1 MIHYQTC
8 LKKFELLFPELTRE
22 APWQIVGNVQKI
34 LTEKIRSLGSDY
46 RIQNDIAIHKGAQVE
61 EHVILKGP
69 IIISEECFVAAHA
82 YLRAGVFVG
91 EKCVIGP
98 GCEVKSS
105 LLMPESALAHFNF
118 VGDSILGSNV
128 NMEAGSIIANH
139 HNDRTDKTIYVL
151 IDGEKVNTGTVK
163 FGSLIGDG
171 TKIGA
176 NAVLSPGT
184 ILYPNTVVKR
194 LQLIEPCG

>member
-1 MIHYQTC
+1 MIQYATY
-8 LKKFELLFPELTRE
+8 LKKFELLFPELSHET
-22 APWQIVGNVQKI
+22 PWDVVGNVQRI
-34 LTEKIRSLGSDY
+34 VTEKIKTLGSEY
-46 RIQNDIAIHKGAQVE
+46 RIQNDIAIHKQAQLE

-69 IIISEECFVAAHA
+69 LIISNGCFVAAHV

-105 LLMPESALAHFNF
+105 ILMPEGALAHFNF
-118 VGDSILGSNV
+118 VGDSLIGSAV

-151 IDGEKVNTGTVK
+151 INGKKTQINSIK
-163 FGSLIGDG
+163 FGSMIGDG

-176 NAVLSPGT
+176 NAVVSPGNILPSNT
-184 ILYPNTVVKR
+184 IVKR
-194 LQLIEPCG
+194 LQLVESCG